1 MVVVLGVV
9 GIGVEELVAAMVVL
23 VMNFFNLRTIIE
35 SAMLVVVGVELVE
48 VDDAWVDDSVMYG
61 AAARDTALIAVRAV
75 LCKIFG
81 R

>member
-9 GIGVEELVAAMVVL
+9 GIGVDEVAAMVVL

-48 VDDAWVDDSVMYG
+48 VDDD
-61 AAARDTALIAVRAV
+61 
-75 LCKIFG
+75 
-81 R
+81 